1 MGMAIDRIIRSRRRK
16 TISIQVTSDARL
28 IVRAPSRVPEEYI
41 LELVEKKT
49 EWIQRKKEAAE
60 QRLMYAAFSRME
72 PGLKEEYPYLGRE
85 YRVVTGTPGKGI
97 QISNGNILIPEKYAG
112 REEHALTGWFKRQ
125 AQAYITARAE
135 ALSLQTG
142 IGYTSL
148 RIGSARKRWGSC
160 GGDGRLNFTWR
171 LIFTPSEI
179 IDYVILHELCHVPIR
194 NHSRKFWNKVETFV
208 PDYKVKRKWLK
219 EYGELLE
226 LL

>member
-1 MGMAIDRIIRSRRRK
+1 MAITIDRIIRSRRRK
-16 TISIQVTSDARL
+16 TISLEVTRDARL
-28 IVRAPSRVPEEYI
+28 IVRVPWRVPEEYL

-60 QRLMYAAFSRME
+60 KRLMYAAFSRIE
-72 PGLKEEYPYLGRE
+72 PGLKAEYPYLGRE
-85 YRVVTGTPGKGI
+85 YTVVNGAAGKSI
-97 QISNGNILIPEKYAG
+97 QIAGGSILIPEKFAG
-112 REEHALTGWFKRQ
+112 REEHALTGWFRRQ
-125 AQAYITARAE
+125 AHDYITARAE
-135 ALSLQTG
+135 ALSRETG
-142 IGYTSL
+142 LGYTSL

-160 GGDGRLNFTWR
+160 GGDARLNFTWR

-179 IDYVILHELCHVPIR
+179 IDYVIIHELCHVPIR
-194 NHSRKFWNKVETFV
+194 NHSRKFWNKVEAYV